1 MSRPFLALERFIER
15 IFERPVNR
23 LFRTRLQP
31 VQLQR
36 RLERAMETERRVGA
50 DRTYAPNRFRVQLH
64 PDDLADFAG
73 YQVTL
78 EDELAEE
85 LLARAH
91 ARGYVLVD
99 RPSVTLHANGA
110 MARGEVAVIAE
121 VTDLGRAGP
130 AAAEIDGGGGV
141 SGAPEPGVL
150 GAHTAVFEVPV
161 RGAPPLG
168 LTVREPGAPAR
179 HLGPQAG
186 GLRIGRAPDNDL
198 VLRDGRVSRHHGQLT
213 ARGGTWVYRDLGSTN
228 GSFLNGVRVTEIA
241 LGPGDVLRL
250 GDSVLTVEA
259 PA

>member
-23 LFRTRLQP
+23 LFHTRLQP

-64 PDDLADFAG
+64 PDDLADFTS
-73 YQVTL
+73 YQATL

-91 ARGYVLVD
+91 ARGYALVD
-99 RPSVTLHANGA
+99 RPSVSLHANA
-110 MARGEVAVIAE
+110 AVTRGEVAVIAE
-121 VTDLGRAGP
+121 VTDVRRGTL
-130 AAAEIDGGGGV
+130 AAAEIDGGG
-141 SGAPEPGVL
+141 SDPAAPAAGVL
-150 GAHTAVFEVPV
+150 GVHTAVFEVPV
-161 RGAPPLG
+161 RVAPPLG
-168 LTVREPGAPAR
+168 LTVREPGGAAR
-179 HLGPQAG
+179 HLRPQAG

-198 VLRDGRVSRHHGQLT
+198 VLHDGRVSRHHGQLT

-259 PA
+259 PG